1 MKPVRLTMSAFGS
14 YSGSEVI
21 DFTKLE
27 NGLFLITGDTGAGK
41 TTIFDAITY
50 ALYDKTSGGKRDG
63 NMMRSQYASE
73 ETDTFVEYTFSY
85 RGEIYT
91 IRRNPEYLRLGKR
104 RYADGSPRLVKES
117 SGVSLVLPDGKEFQ
131 GKKRD
136 IDKKIEEII
145 GLDVNQFTQIAMIA
159 QGDFVK
165 LLHAESKERK
175 KIFSKI
181 FQTKLYWQVQEE
193 LKERAKQL
201 YIQLEENRKD
211 CLREMERVELPGE
224 MESDTWKRLCQLE
237 MPPVQEVLDVLHT
250 IIELGK
256 QQEKA
261 SEQQTAV
268 LQKQVEEFNLKI
280 QRQEEVNQLFILLGK
295 EEEKEK
301 ELSERS
307 ADMECLKAQ
316 IQDGIRAEKVL
327 TLENLWIRTSA
338 DLQKLELSV
347 KATREWLAERQTL
360 EENTR
365 EEWKKKR
372 AELEETEP
380 KLQRQIV
387 RMSDILPR
395 YERIRILEKQSKEYA
410 VELKQHLQ
418 LCQKASAE
426 YEELYCR
433 FFAEQAGILAKDLE
447 EGIPCPVCGSTHH
460 PKKAAAAEEAPGQ
473 TDVEQAKARRE
484 EAEKKRAAAA
494 EAFQAVKGRLES
506 ELAQLEEALR
516 KEDETVSRPE
526 RDGQEKSQ
534 SEQTGTPEQLKNTE
548 PLRVTLQDE
557 RQTKKRLRE
566 LQKELKELQTAVEKL
581 EKQVR
586 KLTEERKQKIGLL
599 ESQESQVKELGK
611 RSKAEEKAFLQELTR
626 QKFENREDYEEAKQW
641 ISFRKK
647 QERILQEYEQ
657 AVLQTKTKIQ
667 TLKGQTKGKEPIEIQ
682 EDQERLKLVQ
692 AELKNKKAEHMHR
705 HSLNMK
711 NREAEK
717 KLKEYFTAK
726 GGLQGQYEM
735 VNNLSRTAN
744 GTLSGSVKLDF
755 ETYVQRQY
763 FKQIIHAAN
772 RRLAKMTSNEFIL
785 QCREIQNLSSQGQAG
800 LDLDVYHLVND
811 SVRDVKTLSGGESF
825 MAALSMALGL
835 ADIVQNTAG
844 AISLETMFV
853 DEGFGSLDDAS
864 RERAIQI
871 LKELAGEKALV
882 GIISHVNELK
892 EQIDWKLN
900 VTKNEQ
906 GSHARWSM

>member
-14 YSGSEVI
+14 YSGKEII

-50 ALYDKTSGGKRDG
+50 ALYDKTSGGRRDG
-63 NMMRSQYASE
+63 NMMRSQYAAG

-85 RGEIYT
+85 RGELYT

-104 RYADGSPRLVKES
+104 RYADGSPRFVKES
-117 SGVSLVLPDGKEFQ
+117 SAVNLVLPDGKEFQ

-193 LKERAKQL
+193 LKEQAKQL
-201 YIQLEENRKD
+201 YIRLEENRKD
-211 CLREMERVELPGE
+211 CLREMERVEVPEEVLSDACSSAGE
-224 MESDTWKRLCQLE
+224 SGVALNDTGKNEKTANAAGLKDTWNRLCRLE
-237 MPPVQEVLDVLHT
+237 LPPAQEVLDTLH
-250 IIELGK
+250 IITELGK
-256 QQEKA
+256 QREKA
-261 SEQQTAV
+261 SEQQTAM
-268 LQKQVEEFNLKI
+268 LQKRTEEVNLKI
-280 QRQEEVNQLFILLGK
+280 QRQEEINRLFLLLERT
-295 EEEKEK
+295 EEREK
-301 ELSERS
+301 ELAGQRAEMER
-307 ADMECLKAQ
+307 LKVQ
-316 IQDGIRAEKVL
+316 LQDGIRAEKVL
-327 TLENLWIRTSA
+327 AQENLWIRTCG
-338 DLQKLELSV
+338 DLQKLEASV
-347 KATREWLAERQTL
+347 RTTKEWLAAQQEL
-360 EENTR
+360 EENIR
-365 EEWKKKR
+365 EKWKQKHAEW
-372 AELEETEP
+372 EEKEP
-380 KLQRQIV
+380 ELQRQIV
-387 RMSDILPR
+387 RLSDILPR
-395 YERIRILEKQSKEYA
+395 YERIHMLERQSEEQA
-410 VELKQHLQ
+410 AELKQHLQ
-418 LCQKASAE
+418 NCQKASAE
-426 YEELYCR
+426 YEELYCL
-433 FFAEQAGILAKDLE
+433 FFTEQAGILAKGLE
-447 EGIPCPVCGSTHH
+447 EGMPCPVCGSTHH
-460 PKKAAAAEEAPGQ
+460 PKKALAAEKAPEQ
-473 TDVEQAKARRE
+473 ADVEQAKKRRDI
-484 EAEKKRAAAA
+484 AEKNRAEAA

-506 ELAQLEEALR
+506 EQAQLKEA
-516 KEDETVSRPE
+516 ESS
-526 RDGQEKSQ
+526 G
-534 SEQTGTPEQLKNTE
+534 
-548 PLRVTLQDE
+548 VTLQDE
-557 RQTKKRLRE
+557 RQAKQWLKE
-566 LQKELKELQTAVEKL
+566 LQKERKDLQTAVEKL

-586 KLTEERKQKIGLL
+586 KLIEERKQKTGLL
-599 ESQESQVKELGK
+599 ESQENQVKELGK
-611 RSKAEEKAFLQELTR
+611 RSRSEEKAFQQELTR
-626 QKFENREDYEEAKQW
+626 QKFESRESYETAKQW
-641 ISFRKK
+641 ISLRKK

-657 AVLQTKTKIQ
+657 AVLQIETKIQ
-667 TLKGQTKGKEPIEIQ
+667 TLKGQTKGKEPADIRV
-682 EDQERLKLVQ
+682 DQEQLKQIQTALKL
-692 AELKNKKAEHMHR
+692 EKAEYMHR
-705 HSLNMK
+705 HSLNVK
-711 NREAEK
+711 NKEAEK

-726 GGLQGQYEM
+726 GGLQEQYEM

-763 FKQIIHAAN
+763 FHQIIHAAN

-864 RERAIQI
+864 RERAIRI

-900 VTKNEQ
+900 VKKTEQ
-906 GSHARWSM
+906 GSHAEWSV